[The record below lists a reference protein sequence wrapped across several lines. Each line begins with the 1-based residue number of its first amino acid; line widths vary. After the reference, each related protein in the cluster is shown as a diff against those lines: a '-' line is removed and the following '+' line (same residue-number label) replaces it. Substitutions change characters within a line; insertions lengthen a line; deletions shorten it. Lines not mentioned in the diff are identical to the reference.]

1 MHVHTVYTSARRQV
15 SALLYD
21 QSVTERWMV
30 DMFVHS
36 LHGTY
41 QLGMHHL
48 RFWQHYLVSLQ
59 HMGGH

>member
-1 MHVHTVYTSARRQV
+1 MCTNTFKLLEHTCLVSIMKRDIEGVH
-15 SALLYD
+15 L
-21 QSVTERWMV
+21 EWWMV

-48 RFWQHYLVSLQ
+48 LVLP
-59 HMGGH
+59 G

>member
-1 MHVHTVYTSARRQV
+1 MCILYTSASRQV

-21 QSVTERWMV
+21 QSVTEFEEWWMV

-41 QLGMHHL
+41 QSGMHHL
-48 RFWQHYLVSLQ
+48 LAFAVHGSSLKPE
-59 HMGGH
+59 